1 MPTPKYEQVK
11 KYLVEFIQKSELK
24 YGDSMPTESEL
35 MKMFDVSR
43 HTIRRALSDLVNDG
57 WLYTQQGSGSFV
69 ADPNAD
75 QKLTGKMVGVIT
87 TYFKDYI
94 FPEILSGIDDV
105 VSEEGYSVLLGTTK
119 NNAARERVI
128 LTNMLNNQLAGL
140 IVEPAKSVYPNPN
153 IDLYEAFRDKGIPVL
168 FIHASYRDFD
178 ASYVVEDDEYAG
190 YIACK
195 HLLALGHRQIMG
207 IFKQD
212 DMQGH
217 GRYRGYLKA
226 FEERDMY
233 ADERW
238 IKWYNTE
245 MSKTFISEER
255 LTEWLSTYQQTTAFI
270 CYNDQIAI
278 QMMACFKGMGIHVP
292 RDYSVVSFDN
302 SKMADKLATKLTT
315 VAHPKALLGE
325 KAATTLI
332 QLMADP
338 SQKITEIMR
347 PELIVRESTR
357 CLDQPSEG

>member
-11 KYLVEFIQKSELK
+11 TYLIEFIQTTELK
-24 YGDSMPTESEL
+24 YGDSMPTESVL

-43 HTIRRALSDLVNDG
+43 HTIRRALSDLVNNG
-57 WLYTQQGSGSFV
+57 WLYTQQGSGTFV

-119 NNAARERVI
+119 NNAARERVV
-128 LTNMLNNQLAGL
+128 LNNMLNNQLAGL

-153 IDLYEAFRDKGIPVL
+153 IELYETFRDRGIPVV
-168 FIHASYRDFD
+168 FIHAGYRGFE
-178 ASYVVEDDEYAG
+178 ASYVIEDDEYAG
-190 YIACK
+190 YIAAK
-195 HLLALGHRQIMG
+195 HLLELGHTKIIG

-226 FEERDMY
+226 FEEMEVTV
-233 ADERW
+233 DESL
-238 IKWYNTE
+238 IKWYTTE
-245 MSKTFISEER
+245 MLKTIISEER
-255 LTEWLSTYQQTTAFI
+255 LTEWLSAHHQTTAFI
-270 CYNDQIAI
+270 CYNDQIAVN
-278 QMMACFKGMGIHVP
+278 MMACFKGMDIHVP
-292 RDYSVVSFDN
+292 RDVSIVSFDN
-302 SKMADKLATKLTT
+302 SKMADKLETRLTT
-315 VAHPKALLGE
+315 VAHPKMLLGE
-325 KAATTLI
+325 KAATTLL

-338 SQKITEIMR
+338 NQKFEEVMR

-357 CLDQPSEG
+357 RIN